1 MPAQVAPNIMSAVD
15 CTCLHDMGVEGMAAW
30 FRELGLPQYVPA
42 VQQNGIDG
50 LVMADMLCQG
60 TMASV
65 LSMTQPLH
73 MSKVSAGVMRLN
85 RKRGLGQEGAAA
97 QAADK
102 RPRTAAEEM
111 MDEGEKVVSKSSEH
125 GVLVYARRP
134 NRELEC
140 AVCLEAVPNEPSM
153 LRNLACDHF
162 SCKTCLLAALRRN
175 RMCPQCRKPADLPDN
190 PGAAVED
197 LIMLAR
203 LPAAMADALP
213 VHCPRGVVESRR
225 DGQAEW
231 SASSYAVEGGCKA
244 IVLRGELD
252 SHLAVWCVRSPALI
266 SLSSSVDILTGVR
279 FAQRVREGPVPA
291 QQARLHAHDA
301 AQGQRRA
308 HRAVL
313 VRARQEP
320 PGGMAGQVRQPAGED
335 GDQVLRVRQEDG
347 RIRREAEQDRDR
359 RGRQHYQPGCR
370 PGAEL
375 SPRCAGA

>member
-1 MPAQVAPNIMSAVD
+1 MPRGWGWGSGPARGAPNMSLSVE
-15 CTCLHDMGVEGMAAW
+15 CLADMDVEGVAAW

-252 SHLAVWCVRSPALI
+252 SHLAVWCVRFAA
-266 SLSSSVDILTGVR
+266 SLSPLWK
-279 FAQRVREGPVPA
+279 
-291 QQARLHAHDA
+291 L
-301 AQGQRRA
+301 
-308 HRAVL
+308 
-313 VRARQEP
+313 
-320 PGGMAGQVRQPAGED
+320 
-335 GDQVLRVRQEDG
+335 
-347 RIRREAEQDRDR
+347 
-359 RGRQHYQPGCR
+359 
-370 PGAEL
+370 
-375 SPRCAGA
+375 